1 LSFGEISANSTTEQ
15 CLNAP
20 FDQEANT
27 VIRLVFS
34 LLLCWSCQVF
44 AVAWQR
50 LALDDAL
57 PNVGVYS
64 LVQDQTGF
72 IWFGSTNVGIIRYDG
87 VAFRPYELSS
97 VNPIGEVPDID
108 KLVFDEQGHLWAAS
122 WGYGLLQ
129 IDLGSGQVQSFASG
143 DAQDQLY
150 SPFVQTL
157 LNDSQNRMWVGTN
170 GGVNLFEPGKG
181 LRKMF
186 HTAASKD
193 VQPLIHPRVWAL
205 AETADH
211 KIWIATSRGLQY
223 YTEQQG
229 LSPVIEPHGV
239 GSNDNEIRALQADG
253 RWLWV
258 GTRAGLFRLDS
269 QTLQIQA
276 MPYYTG
282 TSYPIINALAKDLH
296 GHLLIGSFDGIS
308 QFIPETMKL
317 EPIEA
322 GGNALKGV
330 NIRSLLVD
338 RTGLVWA
345 GTRERGIYKGRVF
358 DGEFNAWSAGDEF
371 KALRDVAEPVLSL
384 YKDGQGLWL
393 GRANSI
399 QWQTTGSTQLQQ
411 FITNARVNAF
421 ARSADTLWVGTDTGL
436 LRYHQTQG
444 FISDNSALEPLKL
457 AARNVRDLLFTADG
471 RMILGLWSDGVVIV
485 SPQGPTQLLAD
496 ISRKTTGD
504 AVQDL
509 EIIGDELFIATR
521 LTGVYRYHLKTG
533 AFVHLNALV
542 PTLTTKATCLGRGPK
557 NSLLICA
564 THGLQQLQ
572 LLTQQLQSYSRAQN
586 LASEDLM
593 GVYTDE
599 FDRIWA
605 LSSEG
610 LSVLPQD
617 SDRFINYGE
626 AEGLSSRDMMFKAI
640 AGEPGAV
647 YVGTA
652 KGIDR
657 IGSVKIWQNRIAPQV
672 ILSQVQVDHQPIA
685 ANWQGHCC
693 QQVVLQPG
701 QSALALQFAT
711 LDYNDSALN
720 HVEVQLLGYD
730 NDWQRVSSDGIK
742 HYTNLAP
749 GDYQLHFRGSNH
761 HGVMS
766 AETTIAVEI
775 KPEWLQRRSVQ
786 VLLLLSLLGSIV
798 AFYLYRLKNLH
809 RINQLLHDS
818 VQAKAINE
826 QQLEQK
832 VVERTTQLRGV
843 LSDLAE
849 SNVRLKQ
856 LDGLKD
862 DFIST
867 VSHELRTP
875 LTSIHGAIRLLNS
888 PQLRQQ
894 PEVAAQLLLTA
905 EENSNRL
912 LVLVNDLLDLQ
923 KFESGAMQLNWEA
936 TELSGLIRTA
946 LQGLQ
951 TYADRFQVSICTT
964 SEIPAL
970 SLELDPLRIRQ
981 VLDNLLSNAIKFSKA
996 MGTVELSVVPFADRV
1011 QVMIKDSGEGIPL
1024 EVQKRLF
1031 SKFVQADSSSN
1042 KSRYGS
1048 GLGLVICKRI
1058 VELHGGDIGFQ
1069 SALGQGSSFW
1079 FSLPLHAHHA
1089 SEKLS
1094 SLTEPQ
1100 VRSWPTATVEPT
1112 PGAH

>member
-1 LSFGEISANSTTEQ
+1 M
-15 CLNAP
+15 
-20 FDQEANT
+20 
-27 VIRLVFS
+27 IRLVFS

-64 LVQDQTGF
+64 LVQDHSGF

-87 VAFRPYELSS
+87 LTFRTYDLSG

-108 KLVFDEQGHLWAAS
+108 KLVFDQQGRLWAAS

-129 IDLGSGQVQSFASG
+129 IDLMSGQVQSFASG
-143 DAQDQLY
+143 PAANQLY

-157 LNDSQNRMWVGTN
+157 LNDSHDRVWIGTN

-181 LRKMF
+181 LQKMF
-186 HTAASKD
+186 SATASAGQAL
-193 VQPLIHPRVWAL
+193 VHPRVWAL
-205 AETADH
+205 AETADG
-211 KIWIATSRGLQY
+211 KIWIATSKGLQF

-229 LSPVIEPHGV
+229 LSAVIEPHGI
-239 GSNDNEIRALQADG
+239 GSNDNEIRALLADG
-253 RWLWV
+253 RYLWV

-269 QTLQIQA
+269 QSLQLQA
-276 MPYYTG
+276 MPYYSG
-282 TSYPIINALAKDLH
+282 FSYPIINALAKDLH
-296 GHLLIGSFDGIS
+296 GHVLIGSFDGLS

-317 EPIEA
+317 QPIDA
-322 GGNALKGV
+322 GGNSLKGV
-330 NIRSLLVD
+330 NVRSLLVD
-338 RTGLVWA
+338 RSGLVWA
-345 GTRERGIYKGRVF
+345 GTRERGIYKGRLF
-358 DGEFNAWSAGDEF
+358 DGEFNAWAPDDAY
-371 KALRDVAEPVLSL
+371 KALRDTAEPVLSFF
-384 YKDGQGLWL
+384 KDEQGLWL
-393 GRANSI
+393 GRANSV
-399 QWQTTGSTQLQQ
+399 QWQGLKDTQVQQ

-421 ARSADTLWVGTDTGL
+421 ARWQDTLWVGTDTGL
-436 LRYHQTQG
+436 LRYTAASG
-444 FISDNSALEPLKL
+444 FVTDNSPLAQIPL
-457 AARNVRDLLFTADG
+457 SARNVRDVLFTADG
-471 RMILGLWSDGVVIV
+471 QMVLGMWADGVVIAGAAT
-485 SPQGPTQLLAD
+485 PIHLLAD
-496 ISRKTTGD
+496 ISKKTTGD
-504 AVQDL
+504 AVQDI
-509 EIIGDELFIATR
+509 EVIGNQLFIATR
-521 LTGVYRYHLKTG
+521 LTGVYRYTLDTG
-533 AFVHLNALV
+533 AFVHLNEQV
-542 PTLTTKATCLGRGPK
+542 PTLTTKATCLGKGPAD
-557 NSLLICA
+557 SLLICA
-564 THGLQQLQ
+564 ANGLQQLQ
-572 LLTQQLQSYSRAQN
+572 LLTQQLRSYSKAQN

-599 FDRIWA
+599 FGRIWA

-610 LSVLPQD
+610 LSVLPTE
-617 SDRFINYGE
+617 SERFINYAE

-657 IGSVKIWQNRIAPQV
+657 IGTVKIWQNRIAPQV
-672 ILSQVQVDHQPIA
+672 VLSQVQVDHKPIA
-685 ANWQGHCC
+685 ARWVGNCC
-693 QQVVLQPG
+693 EHVVLQPG

-711 LDYNDSALN
+711 LDYNDLALN
-720 HVEVQLLGYD
+720 HVEVQLQGYEQ
-730 NDWQRVSSDGIK
+730 DWQRVSPDGIK

-749 GDYQLHFRGSNH
+749 GDYLLRFRGSNH
-761 HGVMS
+761 HGVIS
-766 AETTIAVEI
+766 AETTMPVTI
-775 KPEWLQRRSVQ
+775 KPQWLQRRPVQ
-786 VLLLLSLLGSIV
+786 VLLLLGLLGSIA

-832 VVERTTQLRGV
+832 VVERTTQLRAV

-856 LDGLKD
+856 LDSLKD

-894 PEVAAQLLLTA
+894 PEVAAQLLQTA

-923 KFESGAMQLNWEA
+923 KFESGAMQLNWEL
-936 TELSGLIRTA
+936 TELSALIRAA
-946 LQGLQ
+946 LQGLHA
-951 TYADRFQVSICTT
+951 YADRFQVSLHIVTDMP
-964 SEIPAL
+964 EL

-981 VLDNLLSNAIKFSKA
+981 VLDNLVSNAIKFSKPTA
-996 MGTVELSVVPFADRV
+996 RVELAVACFADRV
-1011 QVMIKDSGEGIPL
+1011 QVTINDTGEGIPL
-1024 EVQKRLF
+1024 DVQKRLF

-1058 VELHGGDIGFQ
+1058 VELHGGDIGFH
-1069 SALGQGSSFW
+1069 STLGQGSSFW

-1094 SLTEPQ
+1094 SRTDPQ
-1100 VRSWPTATVEPT
+1100 L
-1112 PGAH
+1112 H

>member
-1 LSFGEISANSTTEQ
+1 M
-15 CLNAP
+15 P
-20 FDQEANT
+20 FDQEANI

-34 LLLCWSCQVF
+34 LLLCWSCQGF
-44 AVAWQR
+44 AVTWQR

-64 LVQDQTGF
+64 LVQDQAGF
-72 IWFGSTNVGIIRYDG
+72 IWFGSTNVGIVRYDG
-87 VAFRPYELSS
+87 VAFRTYDLSG

-108 KLVFDEQGHLWAAS
+108 KLQFDQQGRLWAAS

-129 IDLGSGQVQSFASG
+129 IDLASGQVQSFSSG
-143 DAQDQLY
+143 NGQDQLY

-157 LNDSQNRMWVGTN
+157 LNDSRDRVWIGTD
-170 GGVNLFEPGKG
+170 GGVNLFEPDKG
-181 LRKMF
+181 LQKMF
-186 HTAASKD
+186 TATANPGSAQL
-193 VQPLIHPRVWAL
+193 VHPRVWSL
-205 AETADH
+205 AETADG

-223 YTEQQG
+223 YSEQQG
-229 LSPVIEPHGV
+229 LSAVIQPHGAA
-239 GSNDNEIRALQADG
+239 SNDNEIRALLADG
-253 RWLWV
+253 HWLWV

-269 QTLQIQA
+269 QSLQLQA
-276 MPYYTG
+276 MPYYRGFT
-282 TSYPIINALAKDLH
+282 YPIINALAKDLH
-296 GHLLIGSFDGIS
+296 GHVLIGSFDGIS
-308 QFIPETMKL
+308 VFIPETMKL
-317 EPIEA
+317 QPIEA
-322 GGNALKGV
+322 DGNSLKGV
-330 NIRSLLVD
+330 NVRSLLVD

-345 GTRERGIYKGRVF
+345 GTRERGIYKGRLF
-358 DGEFNAWSAGDEF
+358 NSEFNAWSSEDSF
-371 KALRDVAEPVLSL
+371 RALRDITEPVLSFF
-384 YKDGQGLWL
+384 KDDRGLWL
-393 GRANSI
+393 GRANSV
-399 QWQTTGSTQLQQ
+399 QWQGEAETQVQQ

-421 ARSADTLWVGTDTGL
+421 ARWQDNLWVGTDTGL
-436 LRYHQTQG
+436 LRYSPATG
-444 FISDNSALEPLKL
+444 FVSDNSPIASLQL

-471 RMILGLWSDGVVIV
+471 QMILGMWADGVVIAG
-485 SPQGPTQLLAD
+485 SAAPIHLLAD
-496 ISRKTTGD
+496 ISKKTTGD

-509 EIIGDELFIATR
+509 ELIGDQLFIATR
-521 LTGVYRYHLKTG
+521 LTGVYRYTLNTG
-533 AFVHLNALV
+533 ALVHLNSQV
-542 PTLTTKATCLGRGPK
+542 PTLTSKATCLGKGPDD
-557 NSLLICA
+557 SLLICA
-564 THGLQQLQ
+564 TNGLQQLQ
-572 LLTQQLQSYSRAQN
+572 LLTLQLRSYSKAQN

-599 FDRIWA
+599 FKRIWT

-610 LSVLPQD
+610 LSVLPTD
-617 SDRFINYGE
+617 SERFINYGE

-640 AGEPGAV
+640 AGELGAV

-657 IGSVKIWQNRIAPQV
+657 IGTVKIWQNRIAPRV
-672 ILSQVQVDHQPIA
+672 MLSQVQVDHQPLA
-685 ANWQGHCC
+685 AQWMGHCC
-693 QQVVLQPG
+693 EHIMLQPG

-711 LDYNDSALN
+711 LDYNDSELN
-720 HVEVQLLGYD
+720 HVDVQLQGYD

-749 GDYQLHFRGSNH
+749 GDYVLRFRGSNH

-766 AETTIAVEI
+766 AETSIPVTI

-856 LDGLKD
+856 LDSLKD

-894 PEVAAQLLLTA
+894 PEVATQLLQTA

-936 TELSGLIRTA
+936 TELNALIRSA
-946 LQGLQ
+946 LQGLL
-951 TYADRFQVSICTT
+951 TYADKFQVS
-964 SEIPAL
+964 L
-970 SLELDPLRIRQ
+970 SIVTDVPDLTLELDPLRIRQ
-981 VLDNLLSNAIKFSKA
+981 VLDNLLSNAIKFSKPT
-996 MGTVELSVVPFADRV
+996 GRVELSIVPFVDRV
-1011 QVMIKDSGEGIPL
+1011 QITINDSGEGIPL

-1069 SALGQGSSFW
+1069 SALGRGSSFW

-1089 SEKLS
+1089 SEKLT

-1100 VRSWPTATVEPT
+1100 VRSWPTAAVEPQS
-1112 PGAH
+1112 GRN